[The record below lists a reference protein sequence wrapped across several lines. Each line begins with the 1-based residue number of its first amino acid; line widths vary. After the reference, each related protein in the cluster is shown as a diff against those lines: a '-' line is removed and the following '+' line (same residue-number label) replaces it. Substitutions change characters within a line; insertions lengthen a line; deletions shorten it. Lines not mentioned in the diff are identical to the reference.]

1 MSDQTPVD
9 SAGQNADRGYP
20 PAPRFYS
27 VTATARILG
36 VSPMTLYREIDDG
49 HFPAIRIRN
58 RLVIPAKA
66 IEDMVD
72 AAILTRSVVHASDW
86 ADRPAR

>member
-1 MSDQTPVD
+1 MAEQPQPD
-9 SAGQNADRGYP
+9 STSRTDRGYP

-36 VSPMTLYREIDDG
+36 VSPMTLYREIADG
-49 HFPAIRIRN
+49 HFPAIRVRN

-66 IEDMVD
+66 VEEMAE
-72 AAILTRSVVHASDW
+72 AALLTQSVVDASDW
-86 ADRPAR
+86 ADRTLR